1 MLESFRVNTPKPI
14 FVRKIQINTN
24 TKSSFHIKVQI
35 QAFLY
40 LQWLRCPVSD
50 VSFDQEKKAV
60 FMWFCIL
67 LHFPPRLVSYALDA
81 WYASFALNI
90 SVTVYLAHP
99 ALPDMWCCVLAGE
112 TQSPHICWR
121 YRLHIVSLEFFY
133 FIWNI

>member
-50 VSFDQEKKAV
+50 VSFYQEKKAV

-99 ALPDMWCCVLAGE
+99 ALPDIAMSRRRNPVTSHMLKIPPSYCVSWVFLL
-112 TQSPHICWR
+112 
-121 YRLHIVSLEFFY
+121 YLKYIV
-133 FIWNI
+133 